1 MATFTTSLK
10 SWKAG
15 QNSQIKSI
23 RLAVANDG
31 ALGIELAS
39 DMSQLLGTSAHGWNK
54 THVRSW
60 NAAMQ
65 RECKRANKASKLDD
79 APVYGLSLND
89 DKDAVVFGLA
99 KVSSGAVKCEFASVV
114 AKFRASGAFTDAN
127 KKIAITLLNGMLKES
142 SE

>member
-1 MATFTTSLK
+1 MFTTQLK
-10 SWKAG
+10 SWKSG
-15 QNSQIKSI
+15 LNSQIKAI
-23 RLAVANDG
+23 RLALADDG
-31 ALGIELAS
+31 ENGITLAS
-39 DMSQLLGTSAHGWNK
+39 DMSQLLGTGQHGWNK

-65 RECKRANKASKLDD
+65 RECKRVNKAAKLDD

-89 DKDAVVFGLA
+89 AKDAVVFGLA
-99 KVSSGAVKCEFASVV
+99 KESSGAVKCEFASVV

-127 KKIAITLLNGMLKES
+127 KKIAITLLTGMMNES